1 LLPETKNVSTLQK
14 TKRRGCHFSRPENEH
29 PRNRPRRHPEGFLRD
44 TAAIIGEKDSRS
56 ERLGETASSSIIV
69 EGHNVIVSEV
79 VERPVAER
87 PAYDTIETII
97 EWLIGDARQ
106 ISSFARMVD
115 ELSWR
120 LLAAGIPV
128 LRVNLRGGTLH
139 PQFLGLVY
147 VWWRTSAQT
156 QEIMITHEVADLI
169 PPEQNPVVRVGNGEI
184 LRRRLDAPEAQLDF
198 AILHDLKAR
207 GATDYFALP
216 VGGAFGPGS
225 YMAVYVTDMPGGF
238 SERAI
243 ADLTAV
249 SERLSITADM
259 NSQRQIAQNVLK
271 AYLGP
276 QTGRKV
282 LAGQI
287 RRGSGEA
294 IAAVLWSSDLRRFTQ
309 MSDRLPGESVI
320 AILND
325 LFDLQAKAIAKRGGE
340 ILKFIGDGLLAIFP
354 VTNPA
359 EAAQTAGNALK
370 AAEEALAE
378 LRIRNAKAVPAGEPP
393 LEIVIALHYGT
404 VIYGNVG
411 AADRLDFTVIGPA
424 VNLVSRIEAIA
435 KSLDLP
441 LIVSDDFTRAYGG
454 TLKSIGLHQLRG
466 LDLPHELFTPGV
478 V

>member
-1 LLPETKNVSTLQK
+1 
-14 TKRRGCHFSRPENEH
+14 
-29 PRNRPRRHPEGFLRD
+29 
-44 TAAIIGEKDSRS
+44 
-56 ERLGETASSSIIV
+56 LGEVASSSLIV
-69 EGHNVIVSEV
+69 EGRNIITTEV
-79 VERPVAER
+79 VERAVAER
-87 PAYDTIETII
+87 PAHDTIEAIL

-106 ISSFARMVD
+106 ISSFARTID

-120 LLAAGIPV
+120 LVAAGMPL
-128 LRVNLRGGTLH
+128 LRVSLRGGTLH
-139 PQFLGLVY
+139 PQFLGATY
-147 VWWRTSAQT
+147 IWWRTSGQT

-169 PPEQNPVVRVGNGEI
+169 PAAENPVMRVQNGEI
-184 LRRRLDAPEAQLDF
+184 LRRRLEGPEARFDF
-198 AILHDLKAR
+198 SVLHDLKAR

-216 VGGAFGPGS
+216 VGGAFGPRA
-225 YMAVYVTDMPGGF
+225 YMAAYVTDRPGGF
-238 SERAI
+238 LEREI

-249 SERLSITADM
+249 SERLSIVADM
-259 NSQRQIAQNVLK
+259 NSQRQIAENVLK

-287 RRGSGEA
+287 RRGSGES

-309 MSDRLPGESVI
+309 MSDRLPGESLI
-320 AILND
+320 GILND
-325 LFDLQAKAIAKRGGE
+325 LFDLQARAIASHGGE
-340 ILKFIGDGLLAIFP
+340 ILKFVGDGLLAIFP
-354 VTNPA
+354 VANPG
-359 EAAQTAGNALK
+359 EAARAAGNAL
-370 AAEEALAE
+370 AAAQQALAA
-378 LRIRNAKAVPAGEPP
+378 LGVLHARATAAGEPP

-441 LIVSDDFTRAYGG
+441 LVVSDNFSDAYGG
-454 TLKSIGLHQLRG
+454 TLRSLGRHQLRG
-466 LDLPHELFTPGV
+466 LDVPHELFTLAV

>member
-1 LLPETKNVSTLQK
+1 M
-14 TKRRGCHFSRPENEH
+14 
-29 PRNRPRRHPEGFLRD
+29 D
-44 TAAIIGEKDSRS
+44 TV
-56 ERLGETASSSIIV
+56 SSSLIV
-69 EGHNVIVSEV
+69 EGHNIIVTEV
-79 VERPVAER
+79 VERAVAER
-87 PAYDTIETII
+87 PAHDTIETIL
-97 EWLIGDARQ
+97 EWLIGGARQ
-106 ISSFARMVD
+106 IGSFARMVD

-139 PQFLGLVY
+139 PQFLGAVY

-169 PPEQNPVVRVGNGEI
+169 SPEQNPVMRVANGEI
-184 LRRRLDAPEAQLDF
+184 LRRRLEGPDAQLDF

-216 VGGAFGPGS
+216 VGGAFGPRA
-225 YMAVYVTDMPGGF
+225 YMAVYVTDRPAGF
-238 SERAI
+238 LEREI
-243 ADLTAV
+243 VDLSAV
-249 SERLSITADM
+249 SERLSIAADM

-282 LAGQI
+282 LTGQI

-294 IAAVLWSSDLRRFTQ
+294 IAAVLWSSDLRHFTQ
-309 MSDRLPGESVI
+309 MSDQLSGESVI
-320 AILND
+320 GMLND
-325 LFDLQAKAIAKRGGE
+325 LFDLQARAIARHGGE

-354 VTNPA
+354 VACPG
-359 EAAQTAGNALK
+359 EAARTAANAL
-370 AAEEALAE
+370 AAAQEALGA
-378 LRIRNAKAVPAGEPP
+378 LQARAVEADETP

-404 VIYGNVG
+404 VIYGNIG

-454 TLKSIGLHQLRG
+454 PLQSLGLHQLRG
-466 LDLPHELFTPGV
+466 LDLPHELFTPRV